1 MRVRV
6 GVRVRVR
13 VRVRASNVEYLSRS
27 VRYEGDNLLDTE
39 DDAVMMQW
47 EAPLMEAHAANPNP

>member
-1 MRVRV
+1 MRV
-6 GVRVRVR
+6 GVRARI
-13 VRVRASNVEYLSRS
+13 RVRASAFNAEYLSRS

-47 EAPLMEAHAANPNP
+47 EAPLMEAR

>member
-1 MRVRV
+1 MRVRVGARVWVRVRVRV
-6 GVRVRVR
+6 GVR
-13 VRVRASNVEYLSRS
+13 ASNAGYLSRS

-47 EAPLMEAHAANPNP
+47 EAPLMEAR